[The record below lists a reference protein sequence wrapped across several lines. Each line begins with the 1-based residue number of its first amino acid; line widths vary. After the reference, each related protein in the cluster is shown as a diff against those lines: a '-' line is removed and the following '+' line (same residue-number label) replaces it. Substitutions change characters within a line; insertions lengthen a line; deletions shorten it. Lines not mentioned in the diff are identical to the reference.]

1 MHKCAKYIQIY
12 VQGVYKKRSHPE
24 YFCNGSEFRKTLK
37 HVLIY
42 FEGANF
48 LGRCNFSDPQGVAVR
63 GGRGFSNKNRC
74 FLMAPPFLFDFL
86 KVLKKIGKIVQTGSQ
101 YNNLGRNG
109 RRSKLKA
116 DPFSKNHN
124 STLERS
130 KDLKFGPKYVSTNV
144 LLRKKYVISF
154 FTSCHTVFSSDR
166 GMKISCSTGYRIS
179 I

>member
-1 MHKCAKYIQIY
+1 M
-12 VQGVYKKRSHPE
+12 
-24 YFCNGSEFRKTLK
+24 
-37 HVLIY
+37 LIY

-48 LGRCNFSDPQGVAVR
+48 LGGIIFSDPQGRALR
-63 GGRGFSNKNRC
+63 GVHHQKSVFSYGI
-74 FLMAPPFLFDFL
+74 PIFLFNFL
-86 KVLKKIGKIVQTGSQ
+86 KVLKKIRKMVQTGSQ

-130 KDLKFGPKYVSTNV
+130 KDLKFGPKCVSTNV

-154 FTSCHTVFSSDR
+154 YYSCHIVFSCDH

>member
-1 MHKCAKYIQIY
+1 MANVCLIIFI
-12 VQGVYKKRSHPE
+12 QGVYKKRSHPE
-24 YFCNGSEFRKTLK
+24 YFRNGSEFRKTLK
-37 HVLIY
+37 HVFIY
-42 FEGANF
+42 FKGAKF
-48 LGRCNFSDPQGVAVR
+48 LGGYHFFRPSGKGAT
-63 GGRGFSNKNRC
+63 GG
-74 FLMAPPFLFDFL
+74 APPKIGVFLWHPLFLFDFL
-86 KVLKKIGKIVQTGSQ
+86 KVLKNLRKMVQTGSQ

-130 KDLKFGPKYVSTNV
+130 KDLKFGPKCVSTNV